1 MKPSTSI
8 RVIRNE
14 SLQRLSQAGIQ
25 NAEVDFELLLGHVL
39 GISRGEVQ
47 SKVALDADLPTAV
60 ADELDRLVSRR
71 CEREPLQHIT
81 GRAAFRNLELLVGP
95 GAFVPRP
102 ETELTAQIAIDALNA
117 FELPEP
123 IALDLGTGTGAIALA
138 IATEV
143 SRARVFAIEKS
154 AEAFAWAQK
163 NVEHLGVSTLEILHG
178 EIEGSFSQL
187 DGQASVV
194 VSNPPYIPV
203 DAVPRDPEVQK
214 FDPPLALYGGEDGLD
229 VIRTVSSTA
238 QRLLHPGG
246 LVVIEHGELQGA
258 AVRELFANDGW
269 HAISTQKDLLG
280 RDRVS
285 TAVR

>member
-14 SLQRLSQAGIQ
+14 SLKRLSQAGIQ

-60 ADELDRLVSRR
+60 ADELDRLVARR
-71 CEREPLQHIT
+71 FEREPLQHIT

-187 DGQASVV
+187 DGKASVV

>member
-14 SLQRLSQAGIQ
+14 SLKRLSQAGIQ

-60 ADELDRLVSRR
+60 ADELDRLVARR
-71 CEREPLQHIT
+71 FEREPLQHIT
-81 GRAAFRNLELLVGP
+81 GRAAFRNLKLLVGP

-187 DGQASVV
+187 DGKASVV

>member
-14 SLQRLSQAGIQ
+14 SLKRLSQAGIQ

-60 ADELDRLVSRR
+60 ADELDRLVARR
-71 CEREPLQHIT
+71 FEREPLQHIT
-81 GRAAFRNLELLVGP
+81 GRAAFRNLKLLVGP

-187 DGQASVV
+187 DGKASVV

-238 QRLLHPGG
+238 QRLLHPSG